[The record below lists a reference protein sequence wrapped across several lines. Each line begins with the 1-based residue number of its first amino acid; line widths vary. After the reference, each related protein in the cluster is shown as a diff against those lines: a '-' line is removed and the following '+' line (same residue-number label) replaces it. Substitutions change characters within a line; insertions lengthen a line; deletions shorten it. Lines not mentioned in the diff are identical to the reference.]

1 MFLLLCGVT
10 AGEGQ
15 PQDFPC
21 RLGSEIPRL
30 SPQGDVPEFIAFVA
44 SLVPLKVLQDEAAL
58 KAYIVSDDF
67 LEARRRYGDLYSVD
81 VFFDRA
87 LSLSWGNRYEALL
100 IACAATM
107 DHRSFG
113 VRFPLLG
120 PLLWVPLTSEF
131 PDEFRRRR
139 DALPVKLYV
148 DTPIGRYG
156 DKDKL
161 QHFFGSAFLAFLC
174 ESADAA
180 ERVGNFVEWGEDR
193 FIVDGTLDSRDI
205 RANRQGQQFG
215 LALLADP
222 AARPSAHFT
231 KENP

>member
-1 MFLLLCGVT
+1 V
-10 AGEGQ
+10 
-15 PQDFPC
+15 QDFPC
-21 RLGSEIPRL
+21 RLGSETPRL
-30 SPQGDVPEFIAFVA
+30 SSHDDVPEVVAFVA
-44 SLVPLKVLQDEAAL
+44 SLVPPKMLQDEVAL

-81 VFFDRA
+81 VLFDRA

-100 IACAATM
+100 IACTATM

-131 PDEFRRRR
+131 PDDFRRRR
-139 DALPVKLYV
+139 DALPVKLYS
-148 DTPIGRYG
+148 DTPPGRYG

-161 QHFFGSAFLAFLC
+161 QHFFGSAFLAILF
-174 ESADAA
+174 ESVDAA
-180 ERVGNFVEWGEDR
+180 ERVGSFVEWGEDK
-193 FIVDGTLDSRDI
+193 FVVDGALDSRDI

-222 AARPSAHFT
+222 AARPSAHIM